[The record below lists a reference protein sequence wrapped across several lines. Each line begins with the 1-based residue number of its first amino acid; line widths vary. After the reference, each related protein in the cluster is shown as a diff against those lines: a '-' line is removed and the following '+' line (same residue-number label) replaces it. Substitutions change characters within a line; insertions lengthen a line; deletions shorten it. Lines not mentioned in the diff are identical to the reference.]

1 MSLAKSQEELYRN
14 TIAIGLVP
22 LLLVAVLSGCGGS
35 KRHMPTWSRVLAV
48 PPQTETE
55 VRLDKD
61 EVPRGSHKIEGRF
74 YSATDDSV
82 TLTLPDGQSRTFQKQ
97 SVREFLIHRPIS
109 KRWPGWLT
117 WGVAVISIPLLMPER
132 GELVGRKLLFG
143 GLIGFP
149 FAIAAF
155 HGSRMVGIYDVPSE
169 YRTAP
174 PQPGKQ
180 PNDGKKPLE
189 KNSQ

>member
-1 MSLAKSQEELYRN
+1 MSLATPREKLYWK

-22 LLLVAVLSGCGGS
+22 LVLVAVLSGCGGP
-35 KRHMPTWSRVLAV
+35 KRHMPTWSRVLTV
-48 PPQTETE
+48 PPQTKTE
-55 VRLDKD
+55 VRLYKD
-61 EVPRGSHKIEGRF
+61 EAPPGSHKIEGRF
-74 YSATDDSV
+74 HSATDDSV
-82 TLTLPDGQSRTFQKQ
+82 TLTLPDSQSRTFQKQ

-117 WGVAVISIPLLMPER
+117 WGVALISIPLLMPER

-149 FAIAAF
+149 FAVAAF
-155 HGSRMVGIYDVPSE
+155 HGSRMGGIYDVPPE
-169 YRTAP
+169 YRTP
-174 PQPGKQ
+174 PPPPAKQ
-180 PNDGKKPLE
+180 PNAGKKPPG